1 MHSRYDSSGEKG
13 KNTLRRIEKPISMF
27 KKLLK
32 EIETKLISVKFDS
45 EEKVREQQRKN
56 NNIEIW
62 YMRYLKNY
70 SIEFSQYYYKIGH
83 NETNQGMFY
92 DKLSYLMNSIINENT
107 LHGLKKGILLIPQ
120 NKNIF

>member
-1 MHSRYDSSGEKG
+1 LHSRYDSSGEKG

-92 DKLSYLMNSIINENT
+92 DKLAYLMNSIINENT
-107 LHGLKKGILLIPQ
+107 LHGLKKGILLIPH